1 MNYLSAIYL
10 IIAFTIIIYLKGWRK
25 GAFLGIIT
33 LAFMILLSWAEDVL
47 FNDYTIITVIVF
59 LILSFLYQYIEKYIK
74 SNYINKAR
82 AEIPNPRRREF
93 QISHLNI
100 KTPIIHFLGKK
111 IIAAKDCNGKKRMF
125 LIKVMHNGLNNLEI
139 TMAL

>member
-82 AEIPNPRRREF
+82 AENPNPRRREF
-93 QISHLNI
+93 SNSRSQHKNPYHTFSR
-100 KTPIIHFLGKK
+100 KK
-111 IIAAKDCNGKKRMF
+111 NNCRKGLQRQKKNVPN
-125 LIKVMHNGLNNLEI
+125 KSD
-139 TMAL
+139 A